1 MNRLVHFKCDMF
13 GCDRTAVV
21 MERFQT
27 GVGKYGE
34 RVPESRIPLCWVHQY
49 NRHWQVRLFTGEHEG
64 MGGA

>member
-1 MNRLVHFKCDMF
+1 M
-13 GCDRTAVV
+13 V

-49 NRHWQVRLFTGEHEG
+49 NRHWQVRMFEGEHEG
-64 MGGA
+64 MGGV